1 MNYLNSSSNLSFF
14 LHISKSILGTSPH
27 KQISGIFEIIG
38 TPDEISWPSIKYDKG
53 FRSLNIPAYPG
64 RDLKTLVPR
73 LEDKGIDILRSFL
86 KCNPSYRISA
96 QDAMSHQYFDDLPKA
111 IHSLPDN
118 MSIFSVPSIK
128 LSEELSKQPRL
139 EHNV

>member
-1 MNYLNSSSNLSFF
+1 MLKL
-14 LHISKSILGTSPH
+14 ILGTSPQ
-27 KQISGIFEIIG
+27 KQILGIFEITG
-38 TPDEISWPSIKYDKG
+38 TPDEISWPSIKYDRE

-73 LEDKGIDILRSFL
+73 LEDRGIDILRSFL

-96 QDAMSHQYFDDLPKA
+96 QDAMSHQYFDDLPQA

-118 MSIFSVPSIK
+118 KSIFSIPSIK
-128 LSEELSKQPRL
+128 LSEELPRERRL